1 MLEIWHQLLIS
12 PLLNSLV
19 AFYSFTGNLGVAII
33 LLTIVLRVL
42 MTPLVLPSLRMSKKM
57 QELAPEI
64 SLLKE
69 KYKDDKQGLMLAQSQ
84 LYKSHGAN
92 PAAGC
97 LPQIIQLVVLIALF
111 NVFNSVLATS
121 NGDIAEKLNPKL
133 YSFNQ
138 ISSSTHLSTQFLYLD
153 LVKPDTFPISGLPFA
168 LPGVFLLLSAAVQFL
183 NSKMVSPAVAAEKK
197 VADKTPESTDD
208 AMVQVQKQMLFL
220 FPLMTIV
227 IGYKF
232 PSGLVLYWFV
242 FSAVSI
248 VQQYFVSGWG
258 GLTPWLKRLN
268 LLKPGAIK

>member
-1 MLEIWHQLLIS
+1 MLQIWDQFLIV

-33 LLTIVLRVL
+33 LLTVVLRVL

-64 SLLKE
+64 TKLKVQ
-69 KYKDDKQGLMLAQSQ
+69 YKDDKQGLMLAQAQ

-92 PAAGC
+92 PASGC
-97 LPQIIQLVVLIALF
+97 LPQVVQLVILIALF

-121 NGDIAEKLNPKL
+121 NGDLAEKLNPKL

-138 ISSSTHLSTQFLYLD
+138 ISPSTHLSNRFLYLD
-153 LVKPDTFPISGLPFA
+153 LLKHDTIPVAGLPFE
-168 LPGVFLLLSAAVQFL
+168 LPGIFLLLSALVQFL
-183 NSKMVSPAVAAEKK
+183 NSKMVAPVVSAEKK
-197 VADKTPESTDD
+197 IAEKTSTSTDD
-208 AMVQVQKQMLFL
+208 TMVQVQQQMLFM
-220 FPLMTIV
+220 FPIMTII
-227 IGYKF
+227 IGYRF

-248 VQQYFVSGWG
+248 VQQYLVSGWG

-268 LLKPGAIK
+268 LLKS